1 MIGFRCPLHSHA
13 ATFSHNLF
21 PRVTT
26 MKRLLGFALALV
38 VVLVVSRSAE
48 AQVYQ
53 VYYAGPSATYYQPA
67 PYQPVLTTAY
77 YQPAPVTTY
86 YAPAPTTVYYA
97 PPVATTYYRPLIGG
111 TISGWRYNYPA
122 RTYVYPTQVA
132 YYPGW

>member
-1 MIGFRCPLHSHA
+1 MIRF
-13 ATFSHNLF
+13 
-21 PRVTT
+21 
-26 MKRLLGFALALV
+26 LGLALV
-38 VVLVVSRSAE
+38 LSAALAISRSAE

-53 VYYAGPSATYYQPA
+53 TYYGAPA
-67 PYQPVLTTAY
+67 PAY
-77 YQPAPVTTY
+77 CQPAPVATY

-97 PPVATTYYRPLIGG
+97 PPVATTYYRRPLIGG

>member
-1 MIGFRCPLHSHA
+1 M
-13 ATFSHNLF
+13 
-21 PRVTT
+21 
-26 MKRLLGFALALV
+26 MKRLLRFAFALV
-38 VVLVVSRSAE
+38 VALAVSRSAE

-53 VYYAGPSATYYQPA
+53 TCYGAPATTYYQPA
-67 PYQPVLTTAY
+67 PTAAY
-77 YQPAPVTTY
+77 YQPVPVTTC

-132 YYPGW
+132 YYPAW